1 MIVEPKPRFQQSQ
14 PEMIPVFPLSGA
26 LLMPGAQLPLN
37 IFEPRYLRMIDD
49 ALAGARTIG
58 MIQPRDPVRNEQM
71 PELYDVG
78 CAGRITNFT
87 ETSDGRYLI
96 TLTGIR
102 RFRVAEEVSVD
113 TPYRTIKAD
122 WSVFKIDTHTDDSV
136 TRVDRDLLLEIMED
150 YLDAEGLKADWD
162 AANEAPVDA
171 LVVSLAM
178 GCPFAPPEK
187 QALLEAPTIADQAEC
202 LMALMEMSGCEEPGG
217 GQSVQ

>member
-1 MIVEPKPRFQQSQ
+1 MIVEPKPRFQQSL
-14 PEMIPVFPLSGA
+14 PETIPIFPLSGA

-78 CAGRITNFT
+78 CAGRITSFT
-87 ETSDGRYLI
+87 ETGDGRYLI

-102 RFRVAEEVSVD
+102 RFRVAQEVNAD
-113 TPYRTIKAD
+113 TPYRSIRAD
-122 WSVFKIDTHTDDSV
+122 WSAFEIDTHTDK
-136 TRVDRDLLLEIMED
+136 TAAEVDRDLLLEIMQD
-150 YLDAEGLKADWD
+150 YLEAEGLKADWD

-187 QALLEAPTIADQAEC
+187 QALLEAPTVADQAEC
-202 LMALMEMSGCEEPGG
+202 LMALMEMAGGEESGG